1 MIPIRDTVPSRS
13 APLATIALIAV
24 NLLVFLHESA
34 LGPHLQSFVFH
45 YGMIPRRFVL
55 WTEYGG
61 GPLDAARFAPLFT
74 SMFWHGGWLHLL
86 GNMLYLWVFGDNV
99 EDQLGHLRFLL
110 FYLLCGLAAAA
121 AQIAFSPYSTV
132 PTVGASGAIAGVLG
146 AYLISFP
153 RSRVVTM
160 LIPPIPWFV
169 QIPAMFFLPFWFL
182 TQLLSGM
189 VSLGQR
195 AETLGGVAWWA
206 HVGGFLAGLAL
217 VKLLEPEPAR
227 RLAAGRDHQA

>member
-1 MIPIRDTVPSRS
+1 VIPIRDTVPSRTV
-13 APLATIALIAV
+13 PVMTLALIAV
-24 NLLVFLHESA
+24 NVLVFVHETA
-34 LGPHLQSFVFH
+34 LGPHLEAFVFH

-55 WTEYGG
+55 WTEAGG
-61 GPLDAARFAPLFT
+61 SPWDPARFAPLFT

-86 GNMLYLWVFGDNV
+86 GNMLYLWVFGDNI
-99 EDQLGHLRFLL
+99 EDKLGHFRFLV
-110 FYLLCGLAAAA
+110 FYVFCGLAAAG
-121 AQIAFSPYSTV
+121 AQIAFSPLSTV

-169 QIPAMFFLPFWFL
+169 PIPALFFLAFWFL
-182 TQLLSGM
+182 MQLLSGV

-195 AETLGGVAWWA
+195 AEPLGGVAWWA

-217 VKLLEPEPAR
+217 VKLLEPEPPG
-227 RLAAGRDHQA
+227 RLAAQ